1 MPRGNCAFYATIPLL
16 AHPSVE
22 IGLMSPEVYSRWFHI
37 WFAALVLGGTVFQW
51 FALGP
56 AVKDLTDAQK
66 PLFRE
71 WINAR
76 WRLVVMVSSLILLI
90 TGFYNYIVVMRPLHK
105 GDGVYHMLMGIKI
118 LLAFLVF
125 FFSAVLA
132 GRSPKFEKMRRRS
145 GMWNLVLIGLL
156 TVIFAIGGYLKVAR
170 PAVKPAEPVAAPP
183 SATTPAG

>member
-1 MPRGNCAFYATIPLL
+1 MT
-16 AHPSVE
+16 SD
-22 IGLMSPEVYSRWFHI
+22 VYFRWFHI
-37 WFAALVLGGTVFQW
+37 WFAAVVLGGTVFQW

-56 AVKDLTDAQK
+56 AVKDLTEQQK

-76 WRLVVMVSSLILLI
+76 WRLVVMVSSLILLV
-90 TGFYNYIVVMRPLHK
+90 TGLYNYLVVMRPAHK
-105 GDGVYHMLMGIKI
+105 GDGIYHMLMGIKI
-118 LLAFLVF
+118 LLAFVVF

-156 TVIFAIGGYLKVAR
+156 TAIVAIGGYLKVAHP
-170 PAVKPAEPVAAPP
+170 PARVVEPPAAAPVA
-183 SATTPAG
+183 TPAA

>member
-1 MPRGNCAFYATIPLL
+1 
-16 AHPSVE
+16 
-22 IGLMSPEVYSRWFHI
+22 MSPDVYSRWFHI

-76 WRLVVMVSSLILLI
+76 WRLAVMVSSLVLLV
-90 TGFYNYIVVMRPLHK
+90 TGFYNYLAVMRPLHK
-105 GDGVYHMLMGIKI
+105 GDSIYHMLMGIKI
-118 LLAFLVF
+118 LLAFVVF

-145 GMWNLVLIGLL
+145 GMWNLVLIALL
-156 TVIFAIGGYLKVAR
+156 TGIVAIGGYLKVAHP
-170 PAVKPAEPVAAPP
+170 PARLIEPP
-183 SATTPAG
+183 TTPPPATPAS